1 MSNKIKQN
9 ISNGL
14 KIRESLT
21 FDDVLLV
28 PQKSDTPP
36 EKVSTKIELT
46 KKIKLEIPL
55 ISAAM
60 DTVTESQMAIA
71 MAKLG
76 GLGVIHKNMTIDE
89 QVAEVKKV
97 KKLNLL
103 CGASTSVGKKSIRR
117 AKALARAGVDLIVI
131 DVAHGH
137 YYKVVETIKILKKE
151 IGKKC
156 VLVGGNVATAAATL
170 DLIKAGADVVKVG
183 VGPGSICTTRII
195 AGIGVPQL
203 TAVMDAVRAA
213 QKTKTPIIADG
224 GIRYSG
230 DIVKALAVGASAVM
244 MGGLF
249 AGTDEAPGK
258 VVTIDGNKMK
268 TYRGMGSIDAMKK
281 GSKDRYLQADKKSD
295 QEMIAEGVVSYVDY
309 KGSVD
314 KIIYQLI
321 GGLRQGLGYCGTKNI
336 KELAQ
341 KAKFIKISNA
351 GLQESH
357 PHNLQSIKKAP
368 NYRGDFL

>member
-1 MSNKIKQN
+1 MN
-9 ISNGL
+9 
-14 KIRESLT
+14 IRESLT
-21 FDDVLLV
+21 FDDVLLI
-28 PQKSDTPP
+28 PQKSFNPP
-36 EKVSTKIELT
+36 EKVNTKIQLT
-46 KKIKLEIPL
+46 SKIKLEIPL

-60 DTVTESQMAIA
+60 DTVTESEMAIA
-71 MAKLG
+71 LGKLG
-76 GLGVIHKNMTIDE
+76 GLGIIHKNMTIEE

-103 CGASTSVGKKSIRR
+103 CGASTSVGEKSINR
-117 AKALARAGVDLIVI
+117 AKALAKAGADVIVI

-137 YYKVVETIKILKKE
+137 YFKVAETIKTLKKE
-151 IGKKC
+151 IGKKV
-156 VLVGGNVATAAATL
+156 VLVGGNVATAEATL
-170 DLIKAGADVVKVG
+170 DLIKAGADIVKVG

-203 TAVMDAVRAA
+203 TAVMDAVKVA

-230 DIVKALAVGASAVM
+230 DIVKALAIGASAVM

-249 AGTDEAPGK
+249 AGTDEAPGEI
-258 VVTIDGNKMK
+258 VTVEGKKMK
-268 TYRGMGSIDAMKK
+268 TYRGMGSVDAMKM
-281 GSKDRYLQADKKSD
+281 GSKDRYLQTDKKSD
-295 QEMIAEGVVSYVDY
+295 NEMIAEGVVSYVNY
-309 KGSVD
+309 KGAVD
-314 KIIYQLI
+314 KIVYQLI
-321 GGLRQGLGYCGTKNI
+321 GGLRQGLGYCGAKNI
-336 KELAQ
+336 KELYQ
-341 KAKFIKISNA
+341 KAEFIKISNA

>member
-1 MSNKIKQN
+1 MKIK
-9 ISNGL
+9 
-14 KIRESLT
+14 KSLT

-28 PQKSDTPP
+28 PQKSFNPP
-36 EKVSTKIELT
+36 EKVNTKIELT

-60 DTVTESQMAIA
+60 DTVTESKMAIA
-71 MAKLG
+71 VAKLG
-76 GLGVIHKNMTIDE
+76 GLGIIHKNMTIDQ
-89 QVAEVKKV
+89 QVAEVRKV
-97 KKLNLL
+97 KKKNLL
-103 CGASTSVGKKSIRR
+103 CGASTSVGEKAIQR
-117 AKALARAGVDLIVI
+117 AKALAKAGVDLIVI

-137 YYKVVETIKILKKE
+137 YFKVAETIKILKKE
-151 IGKKC
+151 IGKKV
-156 VLVGGNVATAAATL
+156 VLVGGNVATAQATL

-203 TAVMDAVRAA
+203 TAVMDAVQAA
-213 QKTKTPIIADG
+213 TKTKTPIIADG

-258 VVTIDGNKMK
+258 IVTIDGNKMK
-268 TYRGMGSIDAMKK
+268 TYRGMGSIDAMKM
-281 GSKDRYLQADKKSD
+281 GSKDRYLQSNKKLDS
-295 QEMIAEGVVSYVDY
+295 EMIAEGVVSYVDY
-309 KGSVD
+309 KGTVD

-321 GGLRQGLGYCGTKNI
+321 GGLRQGLGYCGAQDI
-336 KELAQ
+336 EELSQ
-341 KAKFIKISNA
+341 KAEFIKISKA

>member
-28 PQKSDTPP
+28 PQKSFNSP
-36 EKVSTKIELT
+36 EKVNTKIELT

-55 ISAAM
+55 ISATM
-60 DTVTESQMAIA
+60 DTVTESKMAIA

-76 GLGVIHKNMTIDE
+76 GLGIIHKNMTIDE
-89 QVAEVKKV
+89 QVAEIKKV

-103 CGASTSVGKKSIRR
+103 CGASTSVGEKSIQR
-117 AKALARAGVDLIVI
+117 AKALAQAGVDLIVI

-137 YYKVVETIKILKKE
+137 YYKVAETIKILKKE
-151 IGKKC
+151 IGKKV

-203 TAVMDAVRAA
+203 TTIMDTVQAA
-213 QKTKTPIIADG
+213 NKTKTPIIADG

-244 MGGLF
+244 LGGLL

-258 VVTIDGNKMK
+258 VVTVDGNKMK
-268 TYRGMGSIDAMKK
+268 TYRGMGSIDAMKN
-281 GSKDRYLQADKKSD
+281 GSKDRYLQTDKKSD
-295 QEMIAEGVVSYVDY
+295 KEMIAEGVVSYVNY

-314 KIIYQLI
+314 KIVYQLI
-321 GGLRQGLGYCGTKNI
+321 GGLRQGLGYCGAKDI

-341 KAKFIKISNA
+341 KAEFIKISNA
-351 GLQESH
+351 GLRESH

>member
-1 MSNKIKQN
+1 M
-9 ISNGL
+9 

-21 FDDVLLV
+21 FDDVLLI
-28 PQKSDTPP
+28 PQKSFNPP
-36 EKVSTKIELT
+36 EKVNTRTELT
-46 KKIKLEIPL
+46 SKIKLEIPL

-60 DTVTESQMAIA
+60 DTVTESQMAIVLA
-71 MAKLG
+71 QAG
-76 GLGVIHKNMTIDE
+76 GLGIIHKNMTIDQ

-103 CGASTSVGKKSIRR
+103 CGAATSVGEKSILR
-117 AKALARAGVDLIVI
+117 AKALAKAGADLIVI

-137 YYKVVETIKILKKE
+137 YFKVAETIKILKKK

-156 VLVGGNVATAAATL
+156 VLVGGNIATAQATL

-203 TAVMDAVRAA
+203 TAVMDAVQAA

-230 DIVKALAVGASAVM
+230 DVVKALAIGASAVM
-244 MGGLF
+244 MGGLL
-249 AGTDEAPGK
+249 AGTDESPGK
-258 VVTIDGNKMK
+258 IIKVNGEKMK
-268 TYRGMGSIDAMKK
+268 IYRGMGSIDAMKM
-281 GSKDRYLQADKKSD
+281 GSRDRYLQADKKSD
-295 QEMIAEGVVSYVDY
+295 NEMIAEGVVSYVNY

-321 GGLRQGLGYCGTKNI
+321 GGLKQGLGYCGAKDI

-341 KAKFIKISNA
+341 KAEFIKISNA
-351 GLQESH
+351 GLRESH

>member
-1 MSNKIKQN
+1 MN
-9 ISNGL
+9 
-14 KIRESLT
+14 IRESLT

-28 PQKSDTPP
+28 PQKSFNAP
-36 EKVSTKIELT
+36 EKVNTKTRLT
-46 KKIKLEIPL
+46 SKIKLEIPL

-60 DTVTESQMAIA
+60 DTVTEAQMAIA

-76 GLGVIHKNMTIDE
+76 GLGIIHKNMTIE
-89 QVAEVKKV
+89 RQMAEIKKV
-97 KKLNLL
+97 KKLKLL
-103 CGASTSVGKKSIRR
+103 CGAATSVGEKSIQR
-117 AKALARAGVDLIVI
+117 AKALAQAGADVIVI

-137 YYKVVETIKILKKE
+137 YFKVAETIKILKKE
-151 IGKKC
+151 IGQQV
-156 VLVGGNVATAAATL
+156 VLVGGNVATAQATL
-170 DLIKAGADVVKVG
+170 DLIQAGADVVKVG

-203 TAVMDAVRAA
+203 TAIMDTIKVAN
-213 QKTKTPIIADG
+213 KTKTPIIADG

-230 DIVKALAVGASAVM
+230 DIVKALAVGASALM

-258 VVTIDGNKMK
+258 IINIKGKKMK

-281 GSKDRYLQADKKSD
+281 GSKDRYLQTDKKTN
-295 QEMIAEGVVSYVDY
+295 QEMIAEGVVSYVNY
-309 KGSVD
+309 KGSIN

-321 GGLRQGLGYCGTKNI
+321 GGLRQGLGYCGAKDI
-336 KELAQ
+336 QELYK
-341 KAKFIKISNA
+341 KAEFIKISNA
-351 GLQESH
+351 GLRESH